1 MPAPKSIKRLSVAR
15 TAWLVFVVL
24 NIALL
29 LIILPADFKEK
40 QTLCPIE
47 TNCPVGINPDL
58 AEFLNQTGISVTAY
72 AVFQTLA
79 EGAVLSAYWLAAILI
94 YGSKSRNW
102 FTLLVAFCMFAMGSS
117 FLINDVLAQGLPP
130 AFRWFYYLS
139 GIFGLTFFFLFLYL
153 FPDGRFVPRWAVM
166 LVPLSLIFPLINR
179 FWHQVAEHYL
189 WPIPLILILGGFA
202 AQIYRFKR
210 VSNPE
215 QRQQTKWVVYGAG
228 IGFPILA
235 ALIAA
240 YNFLSGFDLV
250 IYYLFA
256 QFLIALAFAI
266 IPISITM
273 AVLRYHLWDID
284 LIIRRTL
291 QYTLLTGLLA
301 LVYFGSV
308 VLLQSTFETLT
319 GQGSPIV
326 IVISTLGI
334 AVLFNP
340 LRLRIQRFID
350 RRFYRRKYDAE
361 QTLAAF
367 AAIAR
372 DEVDLEKLTA
382 SLIDAVAET
391 MQPEQV
397 SLWLRSAGK

>member
-1 MPAPKSIKRLSVAR
+1 
-15 TAWLVFVVL
+15 
-24 NIALL
+24 
-29 LIILPADFKEK
+29 
-40 QTLCPIE
+40 
-47 TNCPVGINPDL
+47 
-58 AEFLNQTGISVTAY
+58 
-72 AVFQTLA
+72 
-79 EGAVLSAYWLAAILI
+79 
-94 YGSKSRNW
+94 
-102 FTLLVAFCMFAMGSS
+102 
-117 FLINDVLAQGLPP
+117 
-130 AFRWFYYLS
+130 
-139 GIFGLTFFFLFLYL
+139 
-153 FPDGRFVPRWAVM
+153 VPRWAVM

-179 FWHQVAEHYL
+179 FWHQVTEHYL

-228 IGFPILA
+228 IAFPILA

-250 IYYLFA
+250 IYDLFA